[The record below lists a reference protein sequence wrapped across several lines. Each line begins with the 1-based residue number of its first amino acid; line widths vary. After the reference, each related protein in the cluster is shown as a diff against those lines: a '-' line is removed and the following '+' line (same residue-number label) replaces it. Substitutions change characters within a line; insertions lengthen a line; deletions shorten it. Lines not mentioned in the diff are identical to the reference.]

1 MKLSELMKNHTPST
15 SFEGFV
21 TNDDFVLAVD
31 CSADGNAASAADYAV
46 VQIGVSGLDA
56 QLNPVTQDK
65 QYIREKGWNTV
76 ADHAADFVSKRLAP
90 AEPKNDGKQT
100 PMRGHPVFIAQH
112 ATACCC
118 RGCLEKWHGIPQGV
132 PLSAEQQVYIVG
144 MLMSWMR
151 REMEN

>member
-1 MKLSELMKNHTPST
+1 MQTIDEALEKLQASPFRAKFRLSER
-15 SFEGFV
+15 ER
-21 TNDDFVLAVD
+21 A
-31 CSADGNAASAADYAV
+31 Y
-46 VQIGVSGLDA
+46 IGEKGLD
-56 QLNPVTQDK
+56 T
-65 QYIREKGWNTV
+65 IRE
-76 ADHAADFVSKRLAP
+76 HARGFIETRLTP
-90 AEPKNDGKQT
+90 AELPNDGRQT

-118 RGCLEKWHGIPQGV
+118 RGCLAKWHGIPQGV

>member
-1 MKLSELMKNHTPST
+1 MTDKQRQETYAQMLVRLSRSNFRSRFHLK
-15 SFEGFV
+15 
-21 TNDDFVLAVD
+21 A
-31 CSADGNAASAADYAV
+31 
-46 VQIGVSGLDA
+46 
-56 QLNPVTQDK
+56 QDK
-65 QYIREKGWNTV
+65 QYIRDKGWNTI

-90 AEPKNDGKQT
+90 AAPKNDGKQT

-118 RGCLEKWHGIPQGV
+118 WGCLEKWHGIPQGV